1 MPSQMQHSAGQI
13 RCEGG
18 SYEAEGSGRRR
29 AMVAAILRQRE
40 AKARGQ
46 RIPEQKE
53 GQLPVVPDGEVI
65 NMAIDE
71 RSAAA
76 TI

>member
-1 MPSQMQHSAGQI
+1 
-13 RCEGG
+13 
-18 SYEAEGSGRRR
+18 
-29 AMVAAILRQRE
+29 MVAAILRQRE

-76 TI
+76 TICPCAE